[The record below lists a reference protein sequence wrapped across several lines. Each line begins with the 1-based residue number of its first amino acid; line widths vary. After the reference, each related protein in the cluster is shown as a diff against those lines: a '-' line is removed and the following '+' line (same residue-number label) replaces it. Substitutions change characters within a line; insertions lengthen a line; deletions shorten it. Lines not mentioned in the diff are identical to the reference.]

1 MLKKLSGQVLGHD
14 IGMYKGCGSFVE
26 NRGSFSG
33 NEVVS
38 SVTTCGFITS
48 FYYVVELWANRVVET
63 FGFFTPAFTKLI
75 GGFSIAI
82 KDVFMSVMG
91 LFFHQIH
98 KTYNNVLQIK
108 LINS

>member
-1 MLKKLSGQVLGHD
+1 MPR
-14 IGMYKGCGSFVE
+14 GCGLVVE
-26 NRGSFSG
+26 NPVLFGG
-33 NEVVS
+33 NNGVLVVN
-38 SVTTCGFITS
+38 THGFVAG

-82 KDVFMSVMG
+82 KDVFMSVVG
-91 LFFHQIH
+91 LFLHQIH